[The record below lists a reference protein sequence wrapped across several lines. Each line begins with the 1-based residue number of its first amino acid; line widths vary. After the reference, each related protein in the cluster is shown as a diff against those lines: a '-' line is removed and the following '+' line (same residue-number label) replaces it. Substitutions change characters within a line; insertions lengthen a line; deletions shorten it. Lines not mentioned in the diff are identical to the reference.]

1 LKQLRGPGF
10 ILILLF
16 SFFAK
21 AQIPNYLE
29 ADLSGVSARLL
40 SKSCFAF
47 DRVASGLP
55 CNPAH
60 TAKEN
65 KDQNYGSVLWSNHL
79 GFSQEASE
87 IIGGKAKEDTI
98 RSLFNRSES
107 SELESQVEIGIL
119 RPTAAIA
126 IIPYQI
132 KYFSMFANAALPETY
147 IAVSQEH
154 VIKGQLASY
163 WADEIYA
170 GLQIRGTQRK
180 WLETQFFLTDVL
192 AEGREEFLQVQT
204 QNEIYFEPGILYSP
218 DRTELNPELSLAVK
232 NWGFQSNNPNA
243 FSRSMAIHGSAA
255 INPRFLNSQFGLGA
269 NLEWSQQIQ
278 SLDEALTLG
287 GYYRFG
293 ILKVLTH
300 FSKSSN
306 AIGFMVNHRALT
318 ASLSFNSS
326 RFESRF
332 GRRLNQDRIYTE
344 IGFEL

>member
-1 LKQLRGPGF
+1 MKRLVGP
-10 ILILLF
+10 
-16 SFFAK
+16 SFFLTFLLSAFAN
-21 AQIPNYLE
+21 AQIPSYLE
-29 ADLSGVSARLL
+29 SDLSGVSARLL

-60 TAKEN
+60 SAKEN

-87 IIGGKAKEDTI
+87 IISGKAKENTI
-98 RSLFNRSES
+98 RSLFQRSES

-132 KYFSMFANAALPETY
+132 RYFSMFANAALPETY

-163 WADEIYA
+163 WAEDIYA

-192 AEGREEFLQVQT
+192 AEGREEFLQVQS
-204 QNEIYFEPGILYSP
+204 QNEIYFEPGIVYSP
-218 DRTELNPELSLAVK
+218 DRTELNPELSFAVK

-243 FSRSMAIHGSAA
+243 FSRSIAFHGSAA
-255 INPRFLNSQFGLGA
+255 INPRFLSSQFGLGVD
-269 NLEWSQQIQ
+269 LEWSRQIQ
-278 SLDEALTLG
+278 SIEQAFTLG

-300 FSKSSN
+300 FSKNSN
-306 AIGFMVNHRALT
+306 AVGFMVKHRALT
-318 ASLSFNSS
+318 ASLSFNTSQ
-326 RFESRF
+326 FESRF
-332 GRRLNQDRIYTE
+332 GRKLNQDRIYTE